1 MDPGPVVVGIDIAAS
16 RPCVAVAV
24 RCGRALE
31 VEAWRESDEHVAGDR
46 ARLIEWLQGLGAVA
60 VGVDAPQR
68 PRRARA
74 SGASRPRACDA
85 DLAHRRISIYQV
97 PTRAVAAEA
106 DGLYAWMETGW
117 DYFRVLGRRGFEP
130 PTPGALPAALGQAP
144 AALEVYPHA
153 AFATLLGGTPPPKSG
168 RAGLRVRVAALR
180 AAGVVWDEYYDH
192 DSLDALAAALTAWRF
207 VQGLA
212 TPVGDER
219 DGFIWLPVIAHE
231 VLPSYARLTEREALT
246 AARHLGGA

>member
-1 MDPGPVVVGIDIAAS
+1 MARIWRAWP
-16 RPCVAVAV
+16 RL
-24 RCGRALE
+24 RALSR
-31 VEAWRESDEHVAGDR
+31 VTRTSAPSSWASTRPSSRSR
-46 ARLIEWLQGLGAVA
+46 APGG
-60 VGVDAPQR
+60 
-68 PRRARA
+68 
-74 SGASRPRACDA
+74 GASRPRACDA

-97 PTRAVAAEA
+97 PTRAAAAEA
-106 DGLYAWMETGW
+106 DSLYAWMETGW
-117 DYFRVLGRRGFEP
+117 DYFRGSGGAASGAG
-130 PTPGALPAALGQAP
+130 PGTLPAALGQAP

-219 DGFIWLPVIAHE
+219 DGFIWLPVTAHD
-231 VLPSYARLTEREALT
+231 VLPSCAWPAEREALT